1 MNHRAQ
7 LQTEAAVRGQQ
18 GIPGNIRT
26 HLTIAQD
33 EVRQDR
39 EHRATRGALESPDG
53 EPTQPDTGI
62 MGVAG
67 ETPTA
72 TTGRLVGELKAEG
85 EEESAH
91 AFYKGLAIAKEL
103 NVSRVVSKIDRDG
116 TVVAGPFGCCAH
128 VSPPGHQVSSAD
140 ETQWG

>member
-1 MNHRAQ
+1 
-7 LQTEAAVRGQQ
+7 
-18 GIPGNIRT
+18 
-26 HLTIAQD
+26 
-33 EVRQDR
+33 
-39 EHRATRGALESPDG
+39 
-53 EPTQPDTGI
+53 

>member
-1 MNHRAQ
+1 M
-7 LQTEAAVRGQQ
+7 RGQQ
-18 GIPGNIRT
+18 GITGNIRT

-39 EHRATRGALESPDG
+39 EHRATRGALDTPDG

-67 ETPTA
+67 ETPA
-72 TTGRLVGELKAEG
+72 AATGRLVCELKAEG

-91 AFYKGLAIAKEL
+91 EFHKGLAIAKQL
-103 NVSRVVSKIDRDG
+103 NVSRVVSKIDSDG
-116 TVVAGPFGCCAH
+116 AVFAGLFGCCAH

-140 ETQWG
+140 ETRWG